1 MQFLKNP
8 IKNIWRIRMI
18 INPFLNNPK
27 TLNYQWSNS
36 IYKPKTKK
44 MEFSNNSLKLE
55 EENDKR

>member
-1 MQFLKNP
+1 
-8 IKNIWRIRMI
+8 MI

>member
-1 MQFLKNP
+1 MQFLKNLT
-8 IKNIWRIRMI
+8 KNIWSLKMI

-44 MEFSNNSLKLE
+44 MEKKNEKTN
-55 EENDKR
+55 